1 MELTICT
8 TLCKEDTMVESS
20 KGVKSRRKVR
30 TSQEGLTELQEQMA
44 EAAGEAARD
53 AADSIAQAV
62 GAITV
67 ALGLKAAKPLA
78 ETAED
83 IGVVLGAA
91 LSNWAREQDD
101 EWEDLEILPPNYP
114 KKR

>member
-1 MELTICT
+1 MG
-8 TLCKEDTMVESS
+8 ESS
-20 KGVKSRRKVR
+20 KGSKNRRNVR
-30 TSQEGLTELQEQMA
+30 ASQEGLTDLQEQMA
-44 EAAGEAARD
+44 EAAGDAARD

-101 EWEDLEILPPNYP
+101 DWEDLEILPHNPT
-114 KKR
+114 KKG